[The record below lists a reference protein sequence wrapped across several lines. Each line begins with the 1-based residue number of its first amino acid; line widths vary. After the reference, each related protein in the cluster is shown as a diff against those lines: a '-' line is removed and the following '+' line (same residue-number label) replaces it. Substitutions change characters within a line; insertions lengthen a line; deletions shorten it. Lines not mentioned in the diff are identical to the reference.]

1 MYWNIFSPECERLY
15 KSWNVAIR
23 QVYGVNRCTH
33 RYLIETLS
41 QSMHPKTMLC
51 SRYVGFYRSLISS
64 FKVSVRFL
72 ARLIENDRRT
82 VLGRSLYTLCRISNV
97 QANDF
102 LTTQTVKNM
111 VKYFEIP
118 DSEEWRIDMM
128 TELLQLRRDSLT
140 IPGFSQ
146 EEIQCLLDFVCTK

>member
-1 MYWNIFSPECERLY
+1 MIEVSRLNH
-15 KSWNVAIR
+15 S
-23 QVYGVNRCTH
+23 
-33 RYLIETLS
+33 YLIETLS
-41 QSMHPKTMLC
+41 QSMH
-51 SRYVGFYRSLISS
+51 VDFYRSLISS
-64 FKVSVRFL
+64 SKVSVRFL

-97 QANDF
+97 QTNDF
-102 LTTQTVKNM
+102 LTPQTVKNM